1 MGKEW
6 TDWNRTLERVS
17 RTSPESD
24 PEASE
29 IEEGTVRGE
38 QMLMTNQQ
46 SAELA
51 EPCVG
56 SLHDPATNVSSQF
69 APIFVAPL
77 LVVLPVGRNQ
87 FDAAFLES
95 LPQRVRVVAAV
106 SDYSLRLL
114 ARPAFATRY
123 PDFGERGF
131 RKRNFCR
138 RGTFQPNSQR
148 KTLTVDQY
156 HPLRALAALGF
167 TDGGAPFFAGAK
179 LPSKKLSS
187 HCSRPSA
194 SNPPSRARQASSQ
207 MASSCHC
214 CSRRQQ
220 VEGEGNSSGRKR
232 QAAPVC
238 EIHRMPSKQAR
249 FGAGERPRLSR
260 RGLGLGSKGSINCHC
275 SSLNSFC
282 RFFMTEAH
290 QLTYLTRKYLM

>member
-1 MGKEW
+1 
-6 TDWNRTLERVS
+6 
-17 RTSPESD
+17 
-24 PEASE
+24 
-29 IEEGTVRGE
+29 
-38 QMLMTNQQ
+38 MLMTNLQ

-156 HPLRALAALGF
+156 HPLRALAPLGF
-167 TDGGAPFFAGAK
+167 TDGGAPFLAGAK
-179 LPSKKLSS
+179 LPSKKVSS
-187 HCSRPSA
+187 HLSRPCSSSA
-194 SNPPSRARQASSQ
+194 PSRVRHASSQ
-207 MASSCHC
+207 TPSSSQR

-238 EIHRMPSKQAR
+238 RIHKMPSKQAR
-249 FGAGERPRLSR
+249 FGAGGRPRLSR
-260 RGLGLGSKGSINCHC
+260 RCFGGGNSGSINSHC
-275 SSLNSFC
+275 SSVNNFC

-290 QLTYLTRKYLM
+290 LNAASQKSTYREAEPIFETRSREKPLWSGQQPTGS